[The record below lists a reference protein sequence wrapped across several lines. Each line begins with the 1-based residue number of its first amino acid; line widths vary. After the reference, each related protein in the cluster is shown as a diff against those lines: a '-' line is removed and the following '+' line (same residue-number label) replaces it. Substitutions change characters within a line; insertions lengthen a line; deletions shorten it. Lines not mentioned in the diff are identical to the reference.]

1 MIKNPRLA
9 LELELDKD
17 KLAECNMTIEDAFNI
32 FREKFSKFGLVEDSE
47 DITETSTIFLTDGSE
62 NGMAMIALAQDV
74 LLDELPW
81 FKITATKMNL
91 WVEERETNNFIF
103 DDDGIKLAKERGW
116 W

>member
-17 KLAECNMTIEDAFNI
+17 KLTECNMTIEDAFGI
-32 FREKFSKFGLVEDSE
+32 FRERFSKFGLVEDPE
-47 DITETSTIFLTDGSE
+47 AIKETSTVFLTDGSE
-62 NGMAMIALAQDV
+62 KGMAMIALAQDV

-81 FKITATKMNL
+81 FKKSATKMNL
-91 WVEERETNNFIF
+91 WVEDRETKQFRF